1 MRHLW
6 LILLAVSF
14 VTAEEY
20 HWSYKTPK
28 IPEIPKIQSHDWVTN
43 EIDFFILSKIE
54 RNGLKQSDTQ
64 SPERLIRR
72 LYLDLVGLPPSFN
85 EVDSFLLD
93 PSYNHY
99 SEIVDKLLS
108 SKHFGEKWAISWL
121 DLARY
126 ADSDGY
132 QRDGFRNVWPY
143 RDWVIRSLNVDMP
156 YDQFTIEQLAGDLI
170 VNSTE
175 SQKIAT
181 GFNRGPTL
189 NLEAGTDPEED
200 RIKQVVDRVNTTATV
215 WLGTSLECAQCHDH
229 KHDPFSIEDYYS
241 MFAFFNNTP
250 IEGKRRP
257 NGNDASMDYSG
268 VDIKVSLSDA
278 ELIERKRAKESASIN
293 QSEYVTKVKELC
305 DTLSDEKLIQL
316 KEKHPKEVKLA
327 KSDDISY
334 KDALA
339 IDKVF
344 FKKSESARVLTS
356 LKAKITK
363 NQSRAKGGKF
373 QIGFTSRVMKEMTQE
388 RKTRVLLRGD
398 FTNPGVEVVA
408 NTPSLLPSF
417 PEDFPKNRLGLARW
431 IVSKD
436 NPLTSRV
443 AVNRVWNELFGR
455 GIVTS
460 IEDFGYKGVA
470 PTHPDLLD
478 WLAVT
483 FQSTDHWSMKKL
495 VKRIV
500 LSSTY
505 RQSSKLHADA
515 QRLDPL
521 NEFYSRGP
529 RNRLPAELIR
539 DNALTISGLLSK
551 KMFGRPVRPNQ
562 PNNFWRV
569 IGEVDNNYYVSVGED
584 LYRRGIYT
592 IWRRSAHYPSFAN
605 FDAPTRGACS
615 VKRET
620 SNTPLQALT
629 LLNDP
634 VFVEMAKAFSRR
646 IIKETSEMDT
656 TQQLDHAFR
665 LALSRSPASRELE
678 ALKKIYF
685 TALDTDGSSESA
697 WFEIATTILNL
708 HETITK

>member
-1 MRHLW
+1 MRHFW
-6 LILLAVSF
+6 LLLFAVSF
-14 VTAEEY
+14 VMAEEN
-20 HWSYKTPK
+20 HWSYEIPKTPK
-28 IPEIPKIQSHDWVTN
+28 IPEIQSNDWVNN
-43 EIDFFILSKIE
+43 EIDFFIFSEMEK
-54 RNGLKQSDTQ
+54 NGLSPSVIQ

-72 LYLDLVGLPPSFN
+72 LYLDLVGLPPSIN

-93 PSYNHY
+93 PSITQYGQ
-99 SEIVDKLLS
+99 IVDKLLK
-108 SKHFGEKWAISWL
+108 SKHFGEKWAIGWL

-143 RDWVIRSLNVDMP
+143 RDWVIRSLNEDMP
-156 YDQFTIEQLAGDLI
+156 YDQFTIEQIAGDLI
-170 VNSTE
+170 PNATE

-229 KHDPFSIEDYYS
+229 KHDPFSIKDYYS

-250 IEGKRRP
+250 VEGKRRP

-268 VDIKVSLSDA
+268 VDIPVSLSNE
-278 ELIERKRAKESASIN
+278 ELLERKRAQDSVNLN
-293 QSEYVTKVKELC
+293 QTEYVTKVKELC
-305 DTLSDEKLIQL
+305 DNLSDEKLSQL

-327 KSDDISY
+327 KNKKISY

-339 IDKVF
+339 IDKVL
-344 FKKSESARVLTS
+344 FKKSESSET
-356 LKAKITK
+356 LKKLKDKITK
-363 NQSRAKGGKF
+363 DQSRAKGGKF
-373 QIGFTSRVMKEMTQE
+373 QIGYTSRVMKEMTHE
-388 RKTRVLLRGD
+388 RKTRVLIRGD
-398 FTNPGVEVVA
+398 FTNPGVEVIA
-408 NTPSLLPSF
+408 NTPTSLPSF
-417 PEDFPKNRLGLARW
+417 PENYPKNRLGLARW
-431 IVSKD
+431 IVSHD

-443 AVNRVWNELFGR
+443 AVNRVWAELFGS

-470 PTHPDLLD
+470 PSHPDLLD
-478 WLAVT
+478 WLAVK
-483 FQSTDHWSMKKL
+483 FQSTDEWSLKKL
-495 VKRIV
+495 IKRIV

-505 RQSSKLHADA
+505 RQSSKFANESSK
-515 QRLDPL
+515 QDPL
-521 NEFYSRGP
+521 NQFYSRGP

-551 KMFGRPVRPNQ
+551 KMFGRPVRPKQ

-569 IGEVDNNYYVSVGED
+569 IGEVDNNYYVSEGED
-584 LYRRGIYT
+584 LFRRGIYT

-615 VKRET
+615 VKRES

-634 VFVEMAKAFSRR
+634 VFVEMARAFSRR
-646 IIKETSEMDT
+646 IMKETSEMDT
-656 TQQLDHAFR
+656 TQQLDYAFR
-665 LALSRSPASRELE
+665 LALSRSPSGKELE
-678 ALKKIYF
+678 VLKKIYF
-685 TALDTDGSSESA
+685 TSLDVDGSSESA

>member
-1 MRHLW
+1 M
-6 LILLAVSF
+6 
-14 VTAEEY
+14 
-20 HWSYKTPK
+20 
-28 IPEIPKIQSHDWVTN
+28 
-43 EIDFFILSKIE
+43 
-54 RNGLKQSDTQ
+54 
-64 SPERLIRR
+64 
-72 LYLDLVGLPPSFN
+72 
-85 EVDSFLLD
+85 
-93 PSYNHY
+93 
-99 SEIVDKLLS
+99 
-108 SKHFGEKWAISWL
+108 
-121 DLARY
+121 
-126 ADSDGY
+126 
-132 QRDGFRNVWPY
+132 
-143 RDWVIRSLNVDMP
+143 
-156 YDQFTIEQLAGDLI
+156 
-170 VNSTE
+170 
-175 SQKIAT
+175 
-181 GFNRGPTL
+181 
-189 NLEAGTDPEED
+189 
-200 RIKQVVDRVNTTATV
+200 
-215 WLGTSLECAQCHDH
+215 
-229 KHDPFSIEDYYS
+229 
-241 MFAFFNNTP
+241 
-250 IEGKRRP
+250 
-257 NGNDASMDYSG
+257 
-268 VDIKVSLSDA
+268 
-278 ELIERKRAKESASIN
+278 
-293 QSEYVTKVKELC
+293 
-305 DTLSDEKLIQL
+305 
-316 KEKHPKEVKLA
+316 
-327 KSDDISY
+327 
-334 KDALA
+334 
-339 IDKVF
+339 
-344 FKKSESARVLTS
+344 
-356 LKAKITK
+356 
-363 NQSRAKGGKF
+363 
-373 QIGFTSRVMKEMTQE
+373 
-388 RKTRVLLRGD
+388 
-398 FTNPGVEVVA
+398 VA

-417 PEDFPKNRLGLARW
+417 PEDFQKNRLGLARW

-470 PTHPDLLD
+470 PTLPDLLD

-495 VKRIV
+495 IKRIV

-505 RQSSKLHADA
+505 RQSSKLNADA

-551 KMFGRPVRPNQ
+551 KMFGRPVRPKQ

-569 IGEVDNNYYVSVGED
+569 IGEVDNNYYVSEGED

-615 VKRET
+615 VKREA

-634 VFVEMAKAFSRR
+634 VFVEMAEAFSRR
-646 IIKETSEMDT
+646 IMKETSAMDT